1 MKKKVLIVEKCHD
14 ILFDQLNKI
23 GYDCEKKQKITQTE
37 LLEIIDQYY
46 GLVVRSKI
54 KVDKTLIDQAK
65 RLHFVARVGSGME
78 LIDTAYA
85 KSKKIECINS
95 PEGNRDSV
103 AEHVVGCII
112 SLLKNIHK
120 SNRELKKG
128 DWVRED
134 NRGSE
139 LGSKTV
145 GIIGFGNTGSAL
157 SEKLSGFNC
166 KILAYDKY
174 KSNFGDEFV
183 LESKMSDIFAEADI
197 VSIHLPL
204 NEETNQ
210 IINSEFLNNFH
221 KNIYFVNSS
230 RGPIV
235 NTLQF
240 LDLMRAGNIVGA
252 ALDVFEYEPFFEEKS
267 EQERELLEYYNQYDN
282 LILTP
287 HTAGLTTESYYKLA
301 EILSQKIKKNKNL
314 SI

>member
-65 RLHFVARVGSGME
+65 QLHFVARVGSGME

-210 IINSEFLNNFH
+210 IINSEFLNNFN

-267 EQERELLEYYNQYDN
+267 EQERELLEYYNLYDN

-301 EILSQKIKKNKNL
+301 EILSQKIRKNKNL

>member
-65 RLHFVARVGSGME
+65 QLHFVARVGSGME

-128 DWVRED
+128 NWVRED

-197 VSIHLPL
+197 ASIHLPL

-210 IINSEFLNNFH
+210 IINSEFLNNFN

-267 EQERELLEYYNQYDN
+267 EQERELLEYYNLYDN

-301 EILSQKIKKNKNL
+301 EILSQKIRKNKNL

>member
-14 ILFDQLNKI
+14 IIFDQLNKI
-23 GYDCEKKQKITQTE
+23 GYDCEKKLNITQTE

-65 RLHFVARVGSGME
+65 QLHFVARVGSGME
-78 LIDTAYA
+78 LIDTEYA
-85 KSKKIECINS
+85 ISKNIECINS

-128 DWVRED
+128 DWIRQD

-139 LGSKTV
+139 LGAKTV

-157 SEKLSGFNC
+157 AEKLSGFNC

-183 LESKMSDIFAEADI
+183 LESKLRDIFVEADI
-197 VSIHLPL
+197 VSVHLPL
-204 NEETNQ
+204 TEETHQ
-210 IINSEFLNNFH
+210 IINSEFLKNFH

-240 LDLMRAGNIVGA
+240 LDSMRAGNVVGA
-252 ALDVFEYEPFFEEKS
+252 ALDVFEYEPFFKKNS
-267 EQERELLEYYNQYDN
+267 EQERELLEYYNLYDN

-301 EILSQKIKKNKNL
+301 DILSQKIRKNKNL
-314 SI
+314 SS